1 VTGDL
6 SAEGINVTVTVAIPE
21 VKMFNEHIC
30 LSDLGYEVVGMT
42 ISDSSG
48 IDIPRSEFTRLLNFL
63 RPLEVFFGD
72 FIFNSEVVIKVT
84 ENNRLGMVEVLL
96 KAILGHNNGNWMDL
110 MVKDDVSLIEILI
123 SILIRNFNFPQGILI
138 NELVELITQQRNLEL
153 NSLAIQIGV
162 NGMLLQVFFE
172 RHGRFLV
179 GYLSD
184 YKVIL
189 G

>member
-1 VTGDL
+1 
-6 SAEGINVTVTVAIPE
+6 
-21 VKMFNEHIC
+21 
-30 LSDLGYEVVGMT
+30 
-42 ISDSSG
+42 
-48 IDIPRSEFTRLLNFL
+48 
-63 RPLEVFFGD
+63 
-72 FIFNSEVVIKVT
+72 
-84 ENNRLGMVEVLL
+84 MVEVLL

-184 YKVIL
+184 YKDIFGMSSDLLVAH
-189 G
+189 